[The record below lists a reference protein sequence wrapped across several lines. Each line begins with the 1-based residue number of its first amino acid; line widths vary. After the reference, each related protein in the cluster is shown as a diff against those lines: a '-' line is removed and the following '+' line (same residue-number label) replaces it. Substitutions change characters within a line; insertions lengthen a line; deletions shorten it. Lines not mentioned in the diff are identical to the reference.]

1 MKILAVDYGDSRTGL
16 AACDRTEF
24 LASPIGIIQEKS
36 MAKTIEKIVYASRE
50 YEAGMVV
57 VGLPRN
63 MDGSE
68 GARAQKCRK
77 VAELLA
83 AIVDIPV
90 CLWDERST
98 TAKSASRCW
107 MPLPRRSFWKA
118 FWRGAKTTRRS
129 SPLPWAD
136 GIFSG
141 QRAQPVSL
149 SFAERAAGFFC
160 GQKTANVR

>member
-63 MDGSE
+63 MDGCE
-68 GARAQKCRK
+68 GARAQKCRM

-98 TAKSASRCW
+98 TV
-107 MPLPRRSFWKA
+107 
-118 FWRGAKTTRRS
+118 T
-129 SPLPWAD
+129 
-136 GIFSG
+136 
-141 QRAQPVSL
+141 
-149 SFAERAAGFFC
+149 AAGIL
-160 GQKTANVR
+160 GENNVYGKKRKQVLDAVAAQVILESFLAWRKNHPEEQPPTVG

>member
-83 AIVDIPV
+83 AIVDSPV

-98 TAKSASRCW
+98 TV
-107 MPLPRRSFWKA
+107 
-118 FWRGAKTTRRS
+118 T
-129 SPLPWAD
+129 
-136 GIFSG
+136 
-141 QRAQPVSL
+141 
-149 SFAERAAGFFC
+149 AAGIL
-160 GQKTANVR
+160 GENNVYGKKRKQVLDAVAAQVILESFLAWRKNHPEEQPPTVG

>member
-50 YEAGMVV
+50 YEAGVVV

-98 TAKSASRCW
+98 TV
-107 MPLPRRSFWKA
+107 
-118 FWRGAKTTRRS
+118 T
-129 SPLPWAD
+129 
-136 GIFSG
+136 
-141 QRAQPVSL
+141 
-149 SFAERAAGFFC
+149 AAGIL
-160 GQKTANVR
+160 GENNVYGKKRKQVLDAVAAQVILESFLAWRKNHPEEQPPTVG